1 MSQPAVIDPTQA
13 SHPNVSVFRPALFRS
28 LDPKDRRMLLVLF
41 ALVIALFVLL
51 AVFTPAEDANSNP
64 VPSTYLSGAHGAKA
78 AYTLLRQAGYSIGRW
93 EQPLSQL
100 AEQAG
105 PGTVLILAEPASFSR
120 EDRRAVAAILG
131 KGGRVL
137 ATGLRG
143 GLILPGNGVTI
154 SRQASFAACEG
165 RPEGLQPLATSGPI
179 WIAPSAGWKGSDPE
193 TRIAYVCDGEPVV
206 VEYSKERG
214 HAVWWASSTPLENGS
229 IERGKN
235 LELLLNSIGS
245 AQGKQIYWDESLHG
259 YVTTAWDYVKGPVW
273 PLFLS
278 GAIGIALLVVFS
290 YSRRSGPVRALPQAP
305 RTTPIE
311 FLDALGSLYRS
322 TGAASTAVQ
331 IAWERFRAQAA
342 LLTGQRMLQV
352 DAHTLTAA
360 IERRFGSIAPDLE
373 DDLVAAEEA
382 CCDDSL
388 KSARALV
395 LVRALRTHEET
406 LRVAGSRPKIQQTPT
421 DGQVLAPQISKATR
435 AS

>member
-1 MSQPAVIDPTQA
+1 MSQPAVVDPTRV
-13 SHPNVSVFRPALFRS
+13 SRPNLSVLRPALFES
-28 LDPKDRRMLLVLF
+28 LDPKDRRMLLVLLV
-41 ALVIALFVLL
+41 LVIALFVLL
-51 AVFTPAEDANSNP
+51 AIFTPAEDANSNP

-78 AYTLLRQAGYSIGRW
+78 AYTLLRQSGYAIERW

-120 EDRRAVAAILG
+120 EDRRAVAAILD

-165 RPEGLQPLATSGPI
+165 RPEGLQPLSTSGSI
-179 WIAPSAGWKGSDPE
+179 WIAPSAGWKGSNPE
-193 TRIAYVCDGEPVV
+193 TRVAYVCDGEPVV

-278 GAIGIALLVVFS
+278 SAIGIALLVVFS

-352 DAHTLTAA
+352 DAHALTAA
-360 IERRFGSIAPDLE
+360 IERRFGAIAPDLE
-373 DDLVAAEEA
+373 ADLIAAEEA
-382 CCDDSL
+382 CWDDSL
-388 KSARALV
+388 KSARALI
-395 LVRALRTHEET
+395 LVRALRRHEET
-406 LRVAGSRPKIQQTPT
+406 LRAAGSRPRAQ
-421 DGQVLAPQISKATR
+421 APLISEVTR